1 MVYIYIYGYMVTWAY
16 IPCKREKQLC
26 DRRCF
31 QTLIPREKG
40 LIHSCIRRSKCHLMQ
55 YVTSPARGCTSM
67 AAIYSVRNGRG
78 RFTVYG
84 LVAISDIYNADRPSA
99 PHSWTVAAAAAR
111 GRKGKGER
119 RATCRIKYGLRWGAG
134 DKQM

>member
-1 MVYIYIYGYMVTWAY
+1 MNMAKTAVSHSGYEARG
-16 IPCKREKQLC
+16 PAQARGPGQG
-26 DRRCF
+26 
-31 QTLIPREKG
+31 P
-40 LIHSCIRRSKCHLMQ
+40 
-55 YVTSPARGCTSM
+55 TSPMPRAGSASM

-78 RFTVYG
+78 RFTVHG

-99 PHSWTVAAAAAR
+99 PHSWTVAAAAVR